1 MIKQATNRRR
11 PLQGGDG
18 HFWNGG
24 KSFPS
29 GHAAHTWTLA
39 TVLASEYPDKPI
51 VRHGAYAWA
60 TRVSLSRISGRRHFP
75 SLQTCWWGAHSAT
88 SLGATLSGITLRFT
102 AVTERKSRYTKT
114 SEVMLA

>member
-51 VRHGAYAWA
+51 VRYGAYAWA
-60 TRVSLSRISGRRHFP
+60 TGVSLSRISGRKHFP
-75 SLQTCWWGAHSAT
+75 SDVLVEGALGYLVGRYIVRHHASPHS
-88 SLGATLSGITLRFT
+88 GNYEEKQIH
-102 AVTERKSRYTKT
+102 ED
-114 SEVMLA
+114 